1 MRFDNVAVLGVAHVD
16 APHRLESR
24 ALEQRL
30 DPAFKRLKLPSG
42 ILEMLT
48 GIRARRLWDEHTRP
62 SDAATLAARAALAQA
77 DIDPARVG
85 VLICASVCRDYVEPS
100 TACLVHGHLGLSPA
114 CLNFDLGNACLAFLN
129 AMEVIG
135 NMIERGQVEYG
146 LIVDGESSRY
156 ILDKTVELLLDPGSD
171 RELFWRSLATLTL
184 GSGAAAMVLGRAD
197 KVPYHQGRAH
207 RFTGSASLAATQHN
221 HLCVGQSDGM
231 MTDSQGLLT
240 AGVELA
246 RQTWTQAGLELGWT
260 PDTLDTVVMHQ
271 VSRAHTGKI
280 VEALGLDLGRVVE
293 IYPEFGNM
301 GPASVPVALSKAVE
315 QGRVGEGSRVGLM
328 GIGSG
333 LNCTMAE
340 VVW

>member
-1 MRFDNVAVLGVAHVD
+1 
-16 APHRLESR
+16 
-24 ALEQRL
+24 
-30 DPAFKRLKLPSG
+30 
-42 ILEMLT
+42 
-48 GIRARRLWDEHTRP
+48 
-62 SDAATLAARAALAQA
+62 
-77 DIDPARVG
+77 
-85 VLICASVCRDYVEPS
+85 
-100 TACLVHGHLGLSPA
+100 
-114 CLNFDLGNACLAFLN
+114 
-129 AMEVIG
+129 
-135 NMIERGQVEYG
+135 
-146 LIVDGESSRY
+146 
-156 ILDKTVELLLDPGSD
+156 
-171 RELFWRSLATLTL
+171 
-184 GSGAAAMVLGRAD
+184 
-197 KVPYHQGRAH
+197 
-207 RFTGSASLAATQHN
+207 
-221 HLCVGQSDGM
+221 M

-246 RQTWTQAGLELGWT
+246 RQTWAQAGLELGWT
-260 PDTLDTVVMHQ
+260 TEALDTVVMHQ